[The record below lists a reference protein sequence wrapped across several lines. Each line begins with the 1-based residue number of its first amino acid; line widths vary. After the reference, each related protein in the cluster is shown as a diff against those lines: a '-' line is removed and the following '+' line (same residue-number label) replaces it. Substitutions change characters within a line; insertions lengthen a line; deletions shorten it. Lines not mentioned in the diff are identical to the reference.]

1 MPPTDAQRRARDKWL
16 SEKVETINLRVPKG
30 SKEIIRTHAD
40 ELTEKHGE
48 STNAFVYR
56 TVMEAIQRDEQAD
69 SDR

>member
-1 MPPTDAQRRARDKWL
+1 MCSRRITGQWL
-16 SEKVETINLRVPKG
+16 SPHLGCVATINLRVPKG
-30 SKEIIRTHAD
+30 SKEIIKTHA
-40 ELTEKHGE
+40 EKHGE

>member
-30 SKEIIRTHAD
+30 SKVIIKTHA
-40 ELTEKHGE
+40 EKHGE

-56 TVMEAIQRDEQAD
+56 TVMEAIQRDEQTD
-69 SDR
+69 NDR